1 MECRIA
7 TVRDFKHAD
16 RAICAVALCRPGS
29 EMQGEFSA
37 GTSLTPIAIVYD
49 GVHPVAWTASH
60 VWQGLQTLEGF
71 TRESHRRR
79 GLQRFAASGLI
90 SAGVLDT
97 AKPVAIFRACC
108 FGLTRSLGFG
118 ETRLFQRMDTEWI
131 EVPT

>member
-7 TVRDFKHAD
+7 TVRDFTHAD
-16 RAICAVALCRPGS
+16 RAICAVALCRSGS
-29 EMQGEFSA
+29 EMQSEFSV
-37 GTSLTPIAIVYD
+37 GTC
-49 GVHPVAWTASH
+49 
-60 VWQGLQTLEGF
+60 QGLQTLEGF

-79 GLQRFAASGLI
+79 GLQRFASSGLI

-97 AKPVAIFRACC
+97 TKPVAIFRACC

-131 EVPT
+131 EVST